1 MRNRVSQVL
10 PRLPE
15 TVRTLGVTTIKSS
28 PDLAMV
34 VHLTSPDGRYDTLY
48 LRNYAVLQARD
59 VPRRIPGVG
68 EVRLLGAGD
77 YAMRIW
83 PDPQTVASR
92 GLTTGDVV
100 RAIREQ
106 NVQVAA
112 RLVGS
117 EPAVPEVQY
126 QLTVS
131 ATSWLASEQ
140 EFGDIVVKTGTDGSV
155 TRLRAVARVE
165 LGAGA

>member
-1 MRNRVSQVL
+1 VRNRVSQVL

-59 VPRRIPGVG
+59 VLRRIPGVG

-92 GLTTGDVV
+92 GLTTGDAV

-117 EPAVPEVQY
+117 EPAVQY

-165 LGAGA
+165 LGAGG